1 MRTQQELTQALVNS
15 SVLKTPT
22 LIRIFETVNR
32 TDFVPAEHEAEAHED
47 SALPIGSEQTIS
59 QPQVVAYMLELLQP
73 QPGDTVLDIGSGSG
87 WTTTLLAEA
96 VEPGGYVY
104 AIERVPELVEQG
116 RENIAKYYT
125 ENAQVLQAGDKL
137 GLPQEA
143 PFDKILVSAAAQKP
157 PESLLEQLRSGGTM
171 VIPIEDAIWQ
181 IHKREND
188 SLRVERYG
196 GFAFVPLIE
205 DE

>member
-1 MRTQQELTQALVNS
+1 MRTQQELTQALVNGG
-15 SVLKTPT
+15 VLKTPT

-32 TDFVPAEHEAEAHED
+32 TDFVPAEHETEAHAD
-47 SALPIGSEQTIS
+47 TALPIGNEQTIS
-59 QPQVVAYMLELLQP
+59 QPQVVAYMFELLQP
-73 QPGDTVLDIGSGSG
+73 QPGDKVLDVGSGSG

-104 AIERVPELVEQG
+104 ATERIPELVEQG
-116 RENIAKYYT
+116 RENIAKYRT
-125 ENAQVLQAGDKL
+125 ENAQILQTGDTL

-157 PESLLEQLRSGGTM
+157 PESLLEQLRAGSTM
-171 VIPIEDAIWQ
+171 VIPVEDAIWQ
-181 IHKREND
+181 IHKRENG
-188 SLRVERYG
+188 SLRIERYG

-205 DE
+205 GE